1 MNASLQGSWQ
11 LPLQLMVALIS
22 RTQMNKRAQEIASGL
37 TPDLNALPRLNGFRL
52 RGIAMT
58 RLETFIDAAFAFAIT
73 MLVIASQ
80 QIPDDIETL
89 LAAFKNVPA
98 FVASVIVL
106 GIFWRGHWLW
116 SRRYGLEDGASIF
129 ISWAMIVT
137 MLIYIYPLKA
147 LFSSMWFQLSDGRV
161 GHVLGAHSE
170 AQVRALFA
178 LFALGF
184 TAIALEM
191 VLLNLRAWQLREPL
205 RLNARERAMTF
216 HEVTGWSIPVGVG
229 VVSLV
234 LALCL
239 PRAKIEWSGGSISP
253 WSFWCHCIER
263 TLGGSQNRKDLI
275 ELRLRSR
282 SWNRNCSRVAFVDRA
297 GCRGMGRALHLVEFA
312 RLSACVHRI
321 NGVGCDIFTARDLRV
336 NR

>member
-1 MNASLQGSWQ
+1 LNALLAGKLSAFLRTENCGNIAGKMNE
-11 LPLQLMVALIS
+11 
-22 RTQMNKRAQEIASGL
+22 RAQEIASGL
-37 TPDLNALPRLNGFRL
+37 PPDLDALPRLGGFRL

-73 MLVIASQ
+73 MLVIATQ

-98 FVASVIVL
+98 FVASIIVL

-147 LFSSMWFQLSDGRV
+147 IFSSMWFLLSGGRV

-170 AQVRALFA
+170 SQVRALFA
-178 LFALGF
+178 VFALGF

-191 VLLNLRAWQLREPL
+191 VFLNLRAWQLREPL

-216 HEVTGWSIPVGVG
+216 HEATGWSIPVGVG
-229 VVSLV
+229 VVSLG

-239 PRAKIEWSGGSISP
+239 HGAQIEWSGWIYFSMVILVP
-253 WSFWCHCIER
+253 LHRAWFR
-263 TLGGSQNRKDLI
+263 RKP
-275 ELRLRSR
+275 E
-282 SWNRNCSRVAFVDRA
+282 
-297 GCRGMGRALHLVEFA
+297 
-312 RLSACVHRI
+312 
-321 NGVGCDIFTARDLRV
+321 
-336 NR
+336 

>member
-1 MNASLQGSWQ
+1 MASHHFGIVTESIKL
-11 LPLQLMVALIS
+11 S
-22 RTQMNKRAQEIASGL
+22 RIERVLAGKLSASPTADDCANIPSQMNERAQEIASGL
-37 TPDLNALPRLNGFRL
+37 PPDLDALPRLGGFRL

-73 MLVIASQ
+73 MLVIATQ
-80 QIPDDIETL
+80 QIPDDIDTL

-98 FVASVIVL
+98 FVASIAVL

-116 SRRYGLEDGASIF
+116 SRRYGLEDGVSIF
-129 ISWAMIVT
+129 NSWAMIVT

-147 LFSSMWFQLSDGRV
+147 IFSSMWFLLSGGRV

-170 AQVRALFA
+170 SQVRAVFA
-178 LFALGF
+178 IFALGF

-216 HEVTGWSIPVGVG
+216 NEVTGWSIPVGVG
-229 VVSLV
+229 LVSLV

-239 PRAKIEWSGGSISP
+239 PGTQIQWSGWIYFSMAILVPLHRAYFG
-253 WSFWCHCIER
+253 
-263 TLGGSQNRKDLI
+263 RKP
-275 ELRLRSR
+275 E
-282 SWNRNCSRVAFVDRA
+282 
-297 GCRGMGRALHLVEFA
+297 
-312 RLSACVHRI
+312 
-321 NGVGCDIFTARDLRV
+321 
-336 NR
+336 